1 MCGIIGFVNLDRQKT
16 ADPQTARRMAGA
28 IVHRG
33 PDDEGFYFNG
43 HVAMGMRRLSIIDL
57 AGGHQ
62 PISNEDGSVWVVFNG
77 EIYNYQELRQHLLAR
92 SHQLKTNSDTE
103 TIVHLYEEYGD
114 ELVQYLNGM
123 FGLALWDERR
133 RRLLVARDRMGE
145 KPLYFTQ
152 TPEALVFASELK
164 ALVEHPSVERRIN
177 LLALRK
183 YLQYEFVP
191 SPHTMLEGVQKL
203 LPAHRLIFEDGS
215 WRTERYWQLNY
226 DGERLKIGEEEAAEE
241 VHRRLR
247 EAVRM
252 RLVADVPLGVLLSGG
267 IDSSSVAELACEAA
281 GGRVKTFSIAFEEK
295 SFDESS
301 YARKVAAQLGTE
313 HYEQR
318 FTERQMLDIVPEI
331 PRLLDEPLGDG
342 SLIPTFLLSRF
353 TRQHVTVALGGD
365 GGDELF
371 AGYPTY
377 GAHRMAKLYQMIPRL
392 IRNGLIEPAVASLPV
407 STDNLSFDFKAKR
420 FVRGASHAPGTR
432 HTIWMGS
439 YDAREQREL
448 LRPEVV
454 AANPDERVFDEILTY
469 DRLNGAHRNGAGKM
483 DLIEHM
489 MKLDATHY
497 LSECVLFKVD
507 RASMAASLETRAP
520 FLDHTFVE
528 FVLKL
533 PVEMKLKT
541 QLSGWNGKYILKK
554 AMRGRLPDDVID
566 RPKKGFGMPVAK
578 WVKGELRD
586 FVRDT
591 FAPER
596 LRRRGL
602 FNVDYVQRLLDEHE
616 RGVADHRK
624 LIWTLLM
631 FEMWPLAAS

>member
-1 MCGIIGFVNLDRQKT
+1 MCGIIGFVNLDQQQPANERV
-16 ADPQTARRMAGA
+16 ARAMNQA

-43 HVAMGMRRLSIIDL
+43 NVAMGMRRLSIIDL

-62 PISNEDGSVWVVFNG
+62 PICNEDGSVWVVFNG
-77 EIYNYQELRQHLLAR
+77 EIYNYQELRERLLAR
-92 SHQLKTNSDTE
+92 GHQLKTNSDTE

-114 ELVQYLNGM
+114 ELVQHLNGM

-133 RRLLVARDRMGE
+133 QRLLIARDRMGE

-152 TPEALVFASELK
+152 TPEAFVFASELK
-164 ALVEHPSVERRIN
+164 ALVEHPSIERRIN

-203 LPAHRLIFEDGS
+203 EPAHRLIFENGK
-215 WRTERYWQLNY
+215 WRTERYWQISY
-226 DGERLKIGEEEAAEE
+226 DGERLKISEDDAAEE
-241 VHRRLR
+241 VHRRLG

-267 IDSSSVAELACEAA
+267 IDSSAMAELACEAA
-281 GGRVKTFSIAFEEK
+281 GARVKTFSIAFEEK

-313 HYEQR
+313 HYERR
-318 FTERQMLDIVPEI
+318 FTERDMLDIVPEI

-353 TRQHVTVALGGD
+353 TREHVTVALGGD

-377 GAHRMAKLYQMIPRL
+377 GAHRMARLYQMIPRFV
-392 IRNGLIEPAVASLPV
+392 RGGLIEPAVASLPV

-420 FVRGASHAPGTR
+420 FVRGASHGAGTR

-439 YDAREQREL
+439 YDAVEQRQL
-448 LRPEVV
+448 LRPEIIS
-454 AANPDERVFDEILTY
+454 ACPDEQVFDEILGY
-469 DRLNGAHRNGAGKM
+469 DRLNGSHRNGAGKV
-483 DLIEHM
+483 DLIEQM

-533 PVEMKLKT
+533 PVEMKLKGLT
-541 QLSGWNGKYILKK
+541 GKYILKK

-578 WVKGELRD
+578 WVKGELRGL
-586 FVRDT
+586 VRDT
-591 FAPER
+591 FAPDR
-596 LRRRGL
+596 MRRRGL
-602 FNVDYVQRLLDEHE
+602 FDVDYVQRLLDEHE

-631 FEMWPLAAS
+631 FEMWPLAS